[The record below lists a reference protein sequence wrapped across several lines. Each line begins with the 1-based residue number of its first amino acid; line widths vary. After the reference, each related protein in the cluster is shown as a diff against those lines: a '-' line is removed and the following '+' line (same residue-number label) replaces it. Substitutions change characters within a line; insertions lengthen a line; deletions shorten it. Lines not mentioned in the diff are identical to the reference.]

1 MNKIKYFILIACIAA
16 CFTACKK
23 GNDSENFDVEAQ
35 YQKDTTAIRSFLVA
49 NKIVAL
55 KEPKSGVFYQ
65 ILNPGTGNFVY
76 TSSTYVTAN
85 YTGRLLDG
93 TQFDSSKGTA
103 KEFALSRVIA
113 GWQIGVPFVQKGGSI
128 RLFIPS
134 YYGYGNVNQG
144 NSIPANSVLDF
155 TIDVTDLKN

>member
-1 MNKIKYFILIACIAA
+1 MKKIKYILLVACIAA

-23 GNDSENFDVEAQ
+23 GNENNTFDVEAQ

-65 ILNPGTGNFVY
+65 IINPGTGSFAY
-76 TSSTYVTAN
+76 TSTTTVTAN
-85 YTGRLLDG
+85 YVGRLLDG
-93 TQFDSSKGTA
+93 TQFDSSKGTPIA
-103 KEFALSRVIA
+103 FALNRVIA

-144 NSIPANSVLDF
+144 SIPANSVLDF
-155 TIDVTDLKN
+155 TIDVTDLK